1 MHRCIDVC
9 IYDIEKCFDALWIED
24 VLNNLHD
31 SLPNDKQDNKL
42 ALVYEASKNNFV
54 AIKTPVGLTDRRNL
68 QNIVTQGGTFG
79 PIECANSIDKI
90 GQKSFSE
97 GKNLLL
103 YKKIVRIPP
112 LGYIDDILTMAKCG
126 TASLS
131 LNTFVN
137 TQIETKK
144 LKFHTP
150 DSNGKSKCHF
160 MHVGEKS
167 RECPNLQV
175 HGMKIEK
182 VESDTYLGDIISS
195 DGKHHKTIMARKA
208 KGVGIITQIM
218 IMLEKITI
226 GNHYFESALLLRESM
241 FLNSILINSEIRYDI
256 TSSDLDQLTNLDK
269 VLLRK
274 ILNTPISTPSESLY
288 LELGCIDIETLLKGR
303 RLIYFHY
310 LTQRKEETML
320 SRFFLTQWKYP
331 CKGDWTEKVKLDLE
345 EFDIPLD
352 IKFIRSIS
360 VYSFKNLVKKKAK
373 EVAFSKFI
381 GQKTLHSKL
390 SNIHYSCLKLQDY
403 FCSNKFSVSE
413 ARMIFSFR
421 VRMAP
426 FKQNF
431 KNLKETLC
439 PLCSLHNDDQNLIF
453 KCPVIVQQANPDGI
467 VDNIYSGMI
476 TKDLVKQLAKAIQIR
491 NLCLKERPQV
501 HSSS

>member
-1 MHRCIDVC
+1 MSDSNIGARKDQNIKNHLFVLYGVINNILKEEKGCKDVC

-24 VLNNLHD
+24 VLNDLHD

-167 RECPNLQV
+167 RV
-175 HGMKIEK
+175 
-182 VESDTYLGDIISS
+182 
-195 DGKHHKTIMARKA
+195 
-208 KGVGIITQIM
+208 
-218 IMLEKITI
+218 
-226 GNHYFESALLLRESM
+226 
-241 FLNSILINSEIRYDI
+241 
-256 TSSDLDQLTNLDK
+256 
-269 VLLRK
+269 
-274 ILNTPISTPSESLY
+274 
-288 LELGCIDIETLLKGR
+288 
-303 RLIYFHY
+303 
-310 LTQRKEETML
+310 
-320 SRFFLTQWKYP
+320 
-331 CKGDWTEKVKLDLE
+331 
-345 EFDIPLD
+345 
-352 IKFIRSIS
+352 
-360 VYSFKNLVKKKAK
+360 
-373 EVAFSKFI
+373 
-381 GQKTLHSKL
+381 SKL
-390 SNIHYSCLKLQDY
+390 ASTWHEN
-403 FCSNKFSVSE
+403 
-413 ARMIFSFR
+413 
-421 VRMAP
+421 
-426 FKQNF
+426 
-431 KNLKETLC
+431 
-439 PLCSLHNDDQNLIF
+439 
-453 KCPVIVQQANPDGI
+453 
-467 VDNIYSGMI
+467 
-476 TKDLVKQLAKAIQIR
+476 
-491 NLCLKERPQV
+491 
-501 HSSS
+501 